1 MSCFVKCETCEAEI
15 SVEKCVFAT
24 YTKVIDGKEHVYC
37 CIKCQQKDETKLRE
51 QAKKQR
57 SR

>member
-24 YTKVIDGKEHVYC
+24 HTKVIDGKEHVFC
-37 CIKCQQKDETKLRE
+37 CLRCQQKFLEE
-51 QAKKQR
+51 QEKGKSKNR
-57 SR
+57 